1 MEGIVYVASV
11 RVRRR
16 PPSSLRTAISRQ
28 LFVLGSYDS
37 ETHTTNA
44 KTARNMTVLA
54 LYVGAASAQ
63 EAPQGTLDANTWMHH
78 REVV

>member
-1 MEGIVYVASV
+1 MWRPYECGADPPPVSA
-11 RVRRR
+11 RRSAV
-16 PPSSLRTAISRQ
+16 SSL
-28 LFVLGSYDS
+28 FLGSYDS